1 MHGVTKR
8 RAFTCTDLT
17 ISHRGETHRRVPSA
31 KGDRMLRLKRIA
43 DVMKTSADTIEDLYR
58 KNNGV
63 PSAETAK
70 LIKELREL
78 AKEIL
83 TSQEFLNSKIKL

>member
-8 RAFTCTDLT
+8 RAFTRTGKT
-17 ISHRGETHRRVPSA
+17 YWHAPPV
-31 KGDRMLRLKRIA
+31 KGDLMLRLKRIA
-43 DVMKTSADTIEDLYR
+43 DAMRMSADALEGYYKERSGD
-58 KNNGV
+58 
-63 PSAETAK
+63 PSTETAK

-78 AKEIL
+78 TREIQ